1 MEGALAT
8 VELKRRPRP
17 HAIAYLISLVCYGL
31 MLLPLVAII
40 FYSFLAP
47 GDASDAS
54 QWSFT
59 WDWYQ
64 ALSHDESILEALTT
78 SLIVAVVASL
88 GSTSIG
94 LLGALALHRSQFSRS
109 ELVSGLATL
118 PLALPELVLGLASVI
133 WFGTIGLSLGINS
146 VIIGHITLTTAYVV
160 TVINARL
167 TDFDSAVIDAASD
180 LGATPWQVARR
191 VTIPLLAPAIGAGA
205 MMAFTLSFDDFM
217 ISFFTAGVD
226 HDTLPMRIYS
236 MIRFG
241 INREIY
247 ALSTVLILLTI
258 TGLGVSSWL
267 RRRSI

>member
-1 MEGALAT
+1 MAT
-8 VELKRRPRP
+8 VDVKRRPRP
-17 HAIAYLISLVCYGL
+17 HGIAYLISVVCYAL
-31 MLLPLVAII
+31 MLLPLVAIV

-47 GDASDAS
+47 GDASDIR

-59 WDWYQ
+59 LDWYR
-64 ALSHDESILEALTT
+64 ALTLDESIMQALKT
-78 SLIVAVVASL
+78 SLLVAVSASL
-88 GSTSIG
+88 GSTCLG
-94 LLGALALHRSQFSRS
+94 LFGALALHRSRFSGS
-109 ELVSGLATL
+109 ELVTGLATL

-133 WFGTIGLSLGINS
+133 WFGITGLSLGIS
-146 VIIGHITLTTAYVV
+146 TVIIGHITLTTAYVV

-167 TDFDSAVIDAASD
+167 SDFDSSVIDAASD

-205 MMAFTLSFDDFM
+205 MMAFALSFDDFM

-226 HDTLPMRIYS
+226 EDTLPMRIYS

-247 ALSTVLILLTI
+247 ALSTALILLTAS
-258 TGLGVSSWL
+258 GLGMSSWL
-267 RRRSI
+267 RWRSIHQ